1 MTTSPIAA
9 SSLTKERAVGKPFEL
24 VSRCGVAVSRQARVA

>member
-9 SSLTKERAVGKPFEL
+9 CSLTEERAVGKPLLDALLGDAITGF
-24 VSRCGVAVSRQARVA
+24 GGA